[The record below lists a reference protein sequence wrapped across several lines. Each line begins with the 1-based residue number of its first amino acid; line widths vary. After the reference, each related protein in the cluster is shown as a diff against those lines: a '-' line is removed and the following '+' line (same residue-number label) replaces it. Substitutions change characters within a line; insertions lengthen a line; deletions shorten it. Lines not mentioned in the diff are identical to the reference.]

1 MQTTRWLDKY
11 NKELS
16 SVIEK
21 IISFKE
27 NYGVET
33 GEKNFKFEKVFKE
46 NQVININSRNIS
58 FNKINISYDI
68 VDAGEQPE
76 EDRTTRKEEFLL
88 IYSTGIN
95 INYII
100 NKNTSA
106 STLIRKLNGYSGKN
120 EVIKNMLNLDSDF
133 FIWLI
138 SKVYNGEN
146 NIETSKDTNIQINSI
161 KGLKGNT
168 DDLLNKVTAD
178 GETLMNVISALSFLL
193 ESNKIN
199 QIKIDVEYKEHQ
211 NIALTLNKT
220 LTIDTDLKNYSG
232 LLLEE
237 EREMAFCKLLLI
249 TYLELIPQLFQAYQE
264 EKKEELWSSQKYIDF
279 LETIGRDISTRI
291 KEKINLYKEN

>member
-237 EREMAFCKLLLI
+237 EREMSFCKLLLI

-279 LETIGRDISTRI
+279 LETIGSDISTRI

>member
-279 LETIGRDISTRI
+279 LETIGSDISTRI

>member
-1 MQTTRWLDKY
+1 
-11 NKELS
+11 
-16 SVIEK
+16 
-21 IISFKE
+21 
-27 NYGVET
+27 
-33 GEKNFKFEKVFKE
+33 
-46 NQVININSRNIS
+46 
-58 FNKINISYDI
+58 
-68 VDAGEQPE
+68 
-76 EDRTTRKEEFLL
+76 
-88 IYSTGIN
+88 
-95 INYII
+95 
-100 NKNTSA
+100 
-106 STLIRKLNGYSGKN
+106 
-120 EVIKNMLNLDSDF
+120 MLNLDSDF

-279 LETIGRDISTRI
+279 LETIGSDISTRI